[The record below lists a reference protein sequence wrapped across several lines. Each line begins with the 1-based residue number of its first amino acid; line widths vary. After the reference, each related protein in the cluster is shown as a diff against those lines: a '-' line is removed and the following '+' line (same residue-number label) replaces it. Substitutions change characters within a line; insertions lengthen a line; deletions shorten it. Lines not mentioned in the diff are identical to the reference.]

1 MKTILI
7 RTLSGAIY
15 IALVLGSL
23 IAHEHAFAFVLL
35 LLNFIALK
43 EFQQFSKNNAN
54 ALTTLTIAVA
64 AFAISHLAF
73 TAILPLK
80 WLWLLALIPLA
91 IAIVNL
97 YSKTNKNPISNMGF
111 SGLGLIYI
119 SFPLILLNLLSI
131 EATQQIPWLI
141 ISMLVIIWTND
152 TFAFLSGLA
161 FGKHKLFERVSP
173 KKTWEGFIG
182 GFIVALIAG
191 YFLHML
197 IEGIELIP
205 WLILTAIIAISSV
218 IGDFIESLFKR
229 TAGIKD
235 SGKIMPGHG
244 GILDRIDS
252 LLFVV
257 PVTYIYLQLL
267 S

>member
-1 MKTILI
+1 MRTILI
-7 RTLSGAIY
+7 RTLSGAVFV
-15 IALVLGSL
+15 ALILGSL
-23 IAHEHAFAFVLL
+23 IANEHAFALVLF

-43 EFQQFSKNNAN
+43 EFQQFSKNNTNAN
-54 ALTTLTIAVA
+54 ATLIISVVAFTLTHFV
-64 AFAISHLAF
+64 FVSL
-73 TAILPLK
+73 LPVK
-80 WLWLLALIPLA
+80 WLLMLTLAPLL
-91 IAIVNL
+91 IATVNL
-97 YSKTNKNPISNMGF
+97 FSKSNKNPISNIGF
-111 SGLGLIYI
+111 SILGLVYI
-119 SFPLILLNLLSI
+119 SFPLILLNLFSI
-131 EATQQIPWLI
+131 DSTQKVPWLI
-141 ISMLVIIWTND
+141 LSMFVIIWTND
-152 TFAFLSGLA
+152 SFAFLSGLA

-191 YFLHML
+191 YFLHAHVD
-197 IEGIELIP
+197 GVNLIP
-205 WLILTAIIAISSV
+205 WLVLTGIIAISSV

-257 PVTYIYLQLL
+257 PVMYIYLQLIR
-267 S
+267 